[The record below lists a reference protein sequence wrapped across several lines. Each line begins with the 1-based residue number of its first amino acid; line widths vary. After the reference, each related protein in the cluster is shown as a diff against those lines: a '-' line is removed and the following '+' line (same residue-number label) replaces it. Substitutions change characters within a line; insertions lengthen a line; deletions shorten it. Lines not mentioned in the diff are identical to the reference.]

1 MTDRDRTSDE
11 LPPSQRQQSE
21 SDDSREAVRGKDVIR
36 GRSFAGSNVFNTEEE
51 QTRDRQRVADQK
63 GDSADE
69 AGEFVSDA
77 EIEAREERRP
87 ERNED

>member
-21 SDDSREAVRGKDVIR
+21 SDDSREAVRGKDVMR
-36 GRSFAGSNVFNTEEE
+36 GRSFAGSNIANTEEE
-51 QTRDRQRVADQK
+51 QTRDRQRVADH
-63 GDSADE
+63 GGEPLDE
-69 AGEFVSDA
+69 AGEFVTEA
-77 EIEAREERRP
+77 EIEAREERRA